1 MKISAFLS
9 LHMLYLFIMFM
20 KEVEN
25 MYQTSTIK
33 EKYVLLL
40 KMIVPI
46 LVTQVAIYLISFFD
60 ILMSSRYGT
69 VDLAGV
75 SIGSSIWMPIYTGL
89 SGILLAITP
98 IVSQLVGAKKEMDA
112 KKAVQQGI
120 YVAILLA
127 VLIFTGLFF
136 GIDWILSK
144 MNLESAVH
152 SIAKGYIYAMCAGLL
167 PLFLFFVMRCFIDAL
182 GQTRVTMIITLMTTP
197 INIVLNYIFIFGKF
211 GAPEL
216 GGIGAGVATAITYWL
231 IFMITVWII
240 AKRVPFERFRLFH
253 DWPKLE
259 WLRWKEILLI
269 GVPIGISLFAETS
282 IFSAVTMMMS
292 NFSTEIIA
300 AHQIA
305 INFTSL
311 LYMVPLSISM
321 GVTILVGFEI
331 GAGRMRDARMYSYL
345 CVGTAILFSFI
356 SACILFILREPVAHM
371 YTTDQMVLEYAVQFL
386 VYAAIFQL
394 SDAIQAP
401 VQGALRGYKDV
412 MITFIMAIIS
422 YWVIGLPVGY
432 TLATHTDF
440 GPFGYWIGLVAGLT
454 MGAITLL
461 IRLLVVQKRVTV

>member
-1 MKISAFLS
+1 
-9 LHMLYLFIMFM
+9 
-20 KEVEN
+20 
-25 MYQTSTIK
+25 MYQTTTIK
-33 EKYVLLL
+33 DKYKLML

-69 VDLAGV
+69 ADLAGV
-75 SIGSSIWMPIYTGL
+75 SIGSSIWMPIYIGL

-98 IVSQLVGAKKEMDA
+98 IVSQLVGAKKELDA

-127 VLIFTGLFF
+127 VLIFSVLLV
-136 GIDWILSK
+136 GIDWILGN
-144 MNLESAVH
+144 MNLETSVH
-152 SIAKGYIYAMCAGLL
+152 NIAKSYIYAMCAGIL
-167 PLFLFFVMRCFIDAL
+167 PLFLFCVLRCFIDAF
-182 GQTRVTMIITLMTTP
+182 GQTRVTMIITLLTTP
-197 INIVLNYIFIFGKF
+197 INIMLNYIFIFGKF
-211 GAPEL
+211 GVPEL
-216 GGIGAGVATAITYWL
+216 GGVGAGVATAITYWL
-231 IFMITVWII
+231 IFFITVWII
-240 AKRVPFERFRLFH
+240 AKHVPFERFRIFH
-253 DWPKLE
+253 EWPKLE
-259 WLRWKEILLI
+259 WLCWKEILII

-292 NFSTEIIA
+292 SFSTEIIA

-305 INFTSL
+305 LNFTSL

-331 GAGRMRDARMYSYL
+331 GAGRMQDARIYSYL
-345 CVGTAILFSFI
+345 CVATAILFSFI
-356 SACILFILREPVAHM
+356 SACILFLLREPVANM
-371 YTTDQMVLEYAVQFL
+371 YTADREVLEYAVQFL
-386 VYAAIFQL
+386 VFAAIFQL

-454 MGAITLL
+454 TGAITLL
-461 IRLLVVQKRVTV
+461 IRLLLVQKRFTSTSKVKIAN

>member
-167 PLFLFFVMRCFIDAL
+167 PLFLFL
-182 GQTRVTMIITLMTTP
+182 
-197 INIVLNYIFIFGKF
+197 
-211 GAPEL
+211 
-216 GGIGAGVATAITYWL
+216 
-231 IFMITVWII
+231 
-240 AKRVPFERFRLFH
+240 
-253 DWPKLE
+253 
-259 WLRWKEILLI
+259 
-269 GVPIGISLFAETS
+269 
-282 IFSAVTMMMS
+282 
-292 NFSTEIIA
+292 
-300 AHQIA
+300 
-305 INFTSL
+305 
-311 LYMVPLSISM
+311 
-321 GVTILVGFEI
+321 
-331 GAGRMRDARMYSYL
+331 
-345 CVGTAILFSFI
+345 
-356 SACILFILREPVAHM
+356 
-371 YTTDQMVLEYAVQFL
+371 
-386 VYAAIFQL
+386 
-394 SDAIQAP
+394 
-401 VQGALRGYKDV
+401 
-412 MITFIMAIIS
+412 
-422 YWVIGLPVGY
+422 
-432 TLATHTDF
+432 
-440 GPFGYWIGLVAGLT
+440 
-454 MGAITLL
+454 
-461 IRLLVVQKRVTV
+461 